1 MKRTS
6 KKLLSFFLAVVMVV
20 TSCSVG
26 FTAFAADGGS
36 ASTYNSQENAEAYKK
51 VESILDFV
59 IPSLLGITVKETV
72 DEVTGEVISK
82 QTLGDLIGMDAEKV
96 KTAKIKDV
104 IAAVTPI
111 LMDLLASGGTDAQ
124 SFLTSHSSITGITED
139 NWKDKYYDYY
149 SYLDNTE
156 KDGLSFYALYTLCE
170 NNKNDTENPEFA
182 EYCKTTLEKLNVLLN
197 ICSAAEKAYDTRV
210 NAANSAYKDLINYKV
225 TYNGSKKYIGDL
237 LAATATLSSAE
248 LSELVFDD
256 KKCPYNGM
264 KVGDIPLADAQ
275 GNRTSFGY
283 GIDICNDAFDNLG
296 VDLEAKNAADAVFYY
311 YTLTTGYH
319 YNRADN
325 HRYARGL
332 SFMQALQYI
341 DLAQKG
347 GNPIEYNGTS
357 LSLEN
362 FASVLE
368 ATNAKGNIVPGI
380 VAQKVY
386 DSLFDLCSKSTV
398 ESTYGLTVEAFASS
412 SFEAINKAILMKS
425 GFGEEL
431 EEITDYID
439 SVKIEN
445 EDIKDLCN
453 AASENGWYGEYEKMH
468 DYINSGE
475 STLSTYAID
484 VLNRLYTASDSDFS
498 LFCNAIATSESDA
511 KNYVSSYFSTVSAVR
526 NNGTPMPLVDFIN
539 DVISGAITKAEIN
552 SGNLIA
558 SADIVSSPRF
568 DLLEINKYN
577 NAIAPATADYSYA
590 YSEYAIPDKY
600 AVIVVNNLLN
610 DTVGKLFDEEGKI
623 GGIVNPILEGL
634 LETKVTL
641 YALDG
646 SGVLNDLWLNLY
658 NAPIET
664 VLKLVPVLVALV
676 DEVLLPMLLNQ
687 EGDAKYESLNFLISS
702 PDTLLGALALKNG
715 NTDVGISTLS
725 FDLNTLLP
733 ALLTILSKD
742 GGYEAAHAIVPTY
755 QEYIDSYNAAQTTE
769 ADKYTVEDEG
779 FAKVLKITGIY
790 VADKALCG
798 LNIAD
803 AIANIKKKDEK
814 GNEVNALSPEV
825 AAMISEVIYNVVDFA
840 GDAVDDYLAQH
851 KDDPRYA
858 RENPDSE
865 VETVQRGLNNL
876 SVSLPY
882 LVDSIFKSFAK
893 KYNITSDWTAVPE
906 GKFFDETRTF
916 KDGDST
922 RDYTHQVNRDIQN
935 IKDCAD
941 TSKVNPN
948 EAPAKVYQYLS
959 ALIGNWVDGVLA
971 VVNGIGGS
979 LSGTTEVFWNFKEYS
994 NKITNSFKYPNNI
1007 TASEA
1012 ETAVSNLDELVLNL
1026 FPLLKSFGVLK
1037 VDSLEQLVN
1046 DNLYTNAMVTTIAKG
1061 LYGAIEDAFNGIE
1074 GVDLAGILADSDLD
1088 LSTKGIASYL
1098 MNSRYGGATYSSA
1111 ASTLKSVSSW
1121 KNVTTLNWGFKD
1133 GTVKAQQGFISA
1145 IAAVLRPINDILSMF
1160 LVGADTYDKAPV
1172 LKIINSLDFSLPVFY
1187 EEDTQRSIAIGMSGG
1202 VFNLVLTQAGEDT
1215 NIAIDLGAIFDGSH
1229 LFEMGT
1235 NGYESAIIPILEAF
1249 MCDGI
1254 KTYNEYVAD
1263 YKKASDNLLI
1273 NVLTPVFN
1281 LVNDII
1287 EAPAT
1292 TLTSVLPNV
1301 AYFIDSNGLA
1311 QAIGNLLAP
1320 ITSQDGI
1327 IGKLN
1332 SVGINID
1339 ELIVTLAGK
1348 PLGDIITDA
1357 MGINVKLTMNLS
1369 DLSTCNIQDIIL
1381 PLVKSILASKNI
1393 DIKIPDFTFAEIASH
1408 GTIETVASKAKN
1420 SNGQYTTKRV
1430 VANKGEVLV
1439 AVLRYVADVLIRNAS
1454 YINNALQGIDAIKKN
1469 ATIKNILDCVFSSIR
1484 AASKDDIVRA
1494 VFYLLAQTGS
1504 VNVAEDSFFDYSNF
1518 KTKENDFSF
1527 GEMDEDFCRKLA
1539 PMLDGL
1545 VNGLLVDKGGL
1556 NGLLGGMVY
1565 TDEIVSTIAV
1575 GLYGAIEGV
1584 SLGDMGSLSSLLEKT
1599 GINFSTTN
1607 VANLLTD
1614 KSYGQQYS
1622 SVASKIKSAGSWK
1635 KVNKSSLSW
1644 GVTDRDSFVHAIAA
1658 ALRPLY
1664 GVLDVILNNSR
1675 LNLFNVV
1682 KVQGSDGYTSFIVP
1696 LLEAFGCYN
1705 IKTQYDYR
1713 MDMSKEY
1720 DAILI
1725 DILNPILDKVE
1736 DVLYAPVQML
1746 ADILPNL
1753 SLFFAND
1760 GLLQIIDNLLTPVSA
1775 LLDALK
1781 PIVNV
1786 NSVLKVLGFNLNSLL
1801 AKIGIKTNVNLDI
1814 YNLKATLAPLIS
1826 ADNVV
1831 SLLNGILS
1839 TIKIGGKSLG
1849 IVLPEI
1855 DWFTLASHGTVIRTT
1870 SQAAIN
1876 GERIMVQ
1883 SDQDETL
1890 IAVLRFLIN
1899 TINYK
1904 DNYNAIVGLVGGL
1917 LGGANDTV
1925 SGVVDQVLGMLQG
1938 DADTVIANLV
1948 DLLQTL
1954 AG

>member
-36 ASTYNSQENAEAYKK
+36 ASTYSNQENAEAYKK

-72 DEVTGEVISK
+72 DEVTGEISK

-139 NWKDKYYDYY
+139 TWKDKYYNYY

-156 KDGLSFYALYTLCE
+156 ADGLSFYALYTLCE

-197 ICSAAEKAYDTRV
+197 ICSAAEKDYDTRV
-210 NAANSAYKDLINYKV
+210 NDADSAYTDLVNYPISGGVYDSYYAGDLFAAYYTLTTSEFGELDYNGQKIKDLPLTDASGKK
-225 TYNGSKKYIGDL
+225 TAFGNG
-237 LAATATLSSAE
+237 
-248 LSELVFDD
+248 V
-256 KKCPYNGM
+256 
-264 KVGDIPLADAQ
+264 
-275 GNRTSFGY
+275 
-283 GIDICNDAFDNLG
+283 DICNDAFKSLG
-296 VDLEAKNAADAVFYY
+296 VNINVTNAAEAAFYY
-311 YTLTTGYH
+311 YTSTTGYV
-319 YNRADN
+319 YYTYDN
-325 HRYARGL
+325 ESSARGL
-332 SFMQALQYI
+332 SFVQALQYI
-341 DLAQKG
+341 DLANKG
-347 GNPIEYNGTS
+347 GKPLKYNGTELN
-357 LSLEN
+357 LSN
-362 FASVLE
+362 YATVLSAIDE
-368 ATNAKGNIVPGI
+368 SGKLVPGI

-386 DSLFDLCSKSTV
+386 DSLFDLCDKDQIENSYNMT
-398 ESTYGLTVEAFASS
+398 LDAFASS
-412 SFEAINKAILMKS
+412 SFEAINKALLVMNGTYS
-425 GFGEEL
+425 NVEEATSL
-431 EEITDYID
+431 IDLAKITNDD
-439 SVKIEN
+439 VKELHTI
-445 EDIKDLCN
+445 
-453 AASENGWYGEYEKMH
+453 ATENGWYGNYEAMY
-468 DYINSGE
+468 DYINSSE
-475 STLSTYAID
+475 CILDSSVVSLLNTLFSMAK
-484 VLNRLYTASDSDFS
+484 NDFS
-498 LFCNAIATSESDA
+498 LFCNAIAESESAA
-511 KNYVSSYFSTVSAVR
+511 KNYKSSYFSNLSAAR
-526 NNGTPMPLVDFIN
+526 NNGTEMPLIQFIN
-539 DVISGAITKAEIN
+539 SVISGVVAKEEIN
-552 SGNLIA
+552 SGYDIP
-558 SADIVSSPRF
+558 SATFTSTPRF
-568 DLLEINKYN
+568 DIMEVNKYN

-590 YSEYAIPDKY
+590 YSEYAIPDEY

-610 DTVGKLFDEEGKI
+610 DTVGMLFDEEGKI

-646 SGVLNDLWLNLY
+646 SGILNDLWLNLY
-658 NAPIET
+658 NAPVET

-715 NTDVGISTLS
+715 NTAVGISTLS

-733 ALLTILSKD
+733 ALLAILSKD

-755 QEYIDSYNAAQTTE
+755 QEFIDSYNAAQTTE

-803 AIANIKKKDEK
+803 AIANIKKEDEK
-814 GNEVNALSPEV
+814 GNEVNALSPEI
-825 AAMISEVIYNVVDFA
+825 AAMISEVIYNVIDFA

-858 RENPDSE
+858 RENPDAP

-893 KYNITSDWTAVPE
+893 KYNITSDWTAVPA

-941 TSKVNPN
+941 ASKVNPN

-1012 ETAVSNLDELVLNL
+1012 ETAVSNLDVLVQNL
-1026 FPLLKSFGVLK
+1026 FPLLKSLGVLK

-1061 LYGAIEDAFNGIE
+1061 LYGAIEKAFNGIE
-1074 GVDLAGILADSDLD
+1074 GVDLAGILANSDLD

-1098 MNSRYGGATYSSA
+1098 MDSRYGATYSSA
-1111 ASTLKSVSSW
+1111 ASTLRSVSSW
-1121 KNVTTLNWGFKD
+1121 NKVTTLNWGFKD
-1133 GTVKAQQGFISA
+1133 GTNKAQQGFISA

-1160 LVGADTYDKAPV
+1160 LVGADAYDKAPV

-1187 EEDTQRSIAIGMSGG
+1187 EEATQRSIAIGMSGG

-1215 NIAIDLGAIFDGSH
+1215 NIAIDLGAIFEGSH

-1235 NGYESAIIPILEAF
+1235 NGYESAIVPILEAF

-1254 KTYNEYVAD
+1254 KTYKEYVAD

-1287 EAPAT
+1287 DAPAT
-1292 TLTSVLPNV
+1292 TLTTILPNV

-1348 PLGDIITDA
+1348 PLGDILTDA

-1369 DLSTCNIQDIIL
+1369 DLSTCNIQDIVL

-1393 DIKIPDFTFAEIASH
+1393 NIKIPDFTFAEIASH
-1408 GTIETVASKAKN
+1408 GTIETVSSKAKN

-1504 VNVAEDSFFDYSNF
+1504 VNVAEDAFFDYSNF

-1545 VNGLLVDKGGL
+1545 VNGLLTDKGGL

-1584 SLGDMGSLSSLLEKT
+1584 SLGDMGSLTSLLAKT
-1599 GINFSTTN
+1599 GIDFSTTN

-1635 KVNKSSLSW
+1635 KVNKASLSW
-1644 GVTDRDSFVHAIAA
+1644 GVTDRDSFVHAIVA

-1682 KVQGSDGYTSFIVP
+1682 KVQGSDGYSSFIVP

-1736 DVLYAPVQML
+1736 DVLNAPVQML

-1786 NSVLKVLGFNLNSLL
+1786 NSVLKVLGFNLNSIL

-1826 ADNVV
+1826 ADKVV
-1831 SLLNGILS
+1831 SLLNGILG

-1855 DWFTLASHGTVIRTT
+1855 DWFTLASHGTVVRTT
-1870 SQAAIN
+1870 SQAAIF

-1899 TINYK
+1899 TINYQ

>member
-111 LMDLLASGGTDAQ
+111 LMNLLASGGTDAQ

-283 GIDICNDAFDNLG
+283 GVDICNDAFDNLG

-641 YALDG
+641 YALNG

-755 QEYIDSYNAAQTTE
+755 QEYIDSYTAAQTTE
-769 ADKYTVEDEG
+769 ADK
-779 FAKVLKITGIY
+779 
-790 VADKALCG
+790 
-798 LNIAD
+798 
-803 AIANIKKKDEK
+803 
-814 GNEVNALSPEV
+814 
-825 AAMISEVIYNVVDFA
+825 
-840 GDAVDDYLAQH
+840 
-851 KDDPRYA
+851 
-858 RENPDSE
+858 
-865 VETVQRGLNNL
+865 
-876 SVSLPY
+876 
-882 LVDSIFKSFAK
+882 
-893 KYNITSDWTAVPE
+893 
-906 GKFFDETRTF
+906 
-916 KDGDST
+916 
-922 RDYTHQVNRDIQN
+922 
-935 IKDCAD
+935 
-941 TSKVNPN
+941 
-948 EAPAKVYQYLS
+948 
-959 ALIGNWVDGVLA
+959 
-971 VVNGIGGS
+971 
-979 LSGTTEVFWNFKEYS
+979 
-994 NKITNSFKYPNNI
+994 
-1007 TASEA
+1007 
-1012 ETAVSNLDELVLNL
+1012 
-1026 FPLLKSFGVLK
+1026 
-1037 VDSLEQLVN
+1037 
-1046 DNLYTNAMVTTIAKG
+1046 
-1061 LYGAIEDAFNGIE
+1061 
-1074 GVDLAGILADSDLD
+1074 
-1088 LSTKGIASYL
+1088 
-1098 MNSRYGGATYSSA
+1098 
-1111 ASTLKSVSSW
+1111 
-1121 KNVTTLNWGFKD
+1121 
-1133 GTVKAQQGFISA
+1133 
-1145 IAAVLRPINDILSMF
+1145 
-1160 LVGADTYDKAPV
+1160 
-1172 LKIINSLDFSLPVFY
+1172 
-1187 EEDTQRSIAIGMSGG
+1187 
-1202 VFNLVLTQAGEDT
+1202 
-1215 NIAIDLGAIFDGSH
+1215 
-1229 LFEMGT
+1229 
-1235 NGYESAIIPILEAF
+1235 
-1249 MCDGI
+1249 
-1254 KTYNEYVAD
+1254 
-1263 YKKASDNLLI
+1263 
-1273 NVLTPVFN
+1273 
-1281 LVNDII
+1281 
-1287 EAPAT
+1287 
-1292 TLTSVLPNV
+1292 
-1301 AYFIDSNGLA
+1301 
-1311 QAIGNLLAP
+1311 
-1320 ITSQDGI
+1320 
-1327 IGKLN
+1327 
-1332 SVGINID
+1332 
-1339 ELIVTLAGK
+1339 
-1348 PLGDIITDA
+1348 
-1357 MGINVKLTMNLS
+1357 
-1369 DLSTCNIQDIIL
+1369 
-1381 PLVKSILASKNI
+1381 
-1393 DIKIPDFTFAEIASH
+1393 
-1408 GTIETVASKAKN
+1408 
-1420 SNGQYTTKRV
+1420 
-1430 VANKGEVLV
+1430 
-1439 AVLRYVADVLIRNAS
+1439 
-1454 YINNALQGIDAIKKN
+1454 
-1469 ATIKNILDCVFSSIR
+1469 
-1484 AASKDDIVRA
+1484 
-1494 VFYLLAQTGS
+1494 
-1504 VNVAEDSFFDYSNF
+1504 
-1518 KTKENDFSF
+1518 
-1527 GEMDEDFCRKLA
+1527 
-1539 PMLDGL
+1539 
-1545 VNGLLVDKGGL
+1545 
-1556 NGLLGGMVY
+1556 
-1565 TDEIVSTIAV
+1565 
-1575 GLYGAIEGV
+1575 
-1584 SLGDMGSLSSLLEKT
+1584 
-1599 GINFSTTN
+1599 
-1607 VANLLTD
+1607 
-1614 KSYGQQYS
+1614 
-1622 SVASKIKSAGSWK
+1622 
-1635 KVNKSSLSW
+1635 
-1644 GVTDRDSFVHAIAA
+1644 
-1658 ALRPLY
+1658 
-1664 GVLDVILNNSR
+1664 
-1675 LNLFNVV
+1675 
-1682 KVQGSDGYTSFIVP
+1682 
-1696 LLEAFGCYN
+1696 
-1705 IKTQYDYR
+1705 
-1713 MDMSKEY
+1713 
-1720 DAILI
+1720 
-1725 DILNPILDKVE
+1725 
-1736 DVLYAPVQML
+1736 
-1746 ADILPNL
+1746 
-1753 SLFFAND
+1753 
-1760 GLLQIIDNLLTPVSA
+1760 
-1775 LLDALK
+1775 
-1781 PIVNV
+1781 
-1786 NSVLKVLGFNLNSLL
+1786 
-1801 AKIGIKTNVNLDI
+1801 
-1814 YNLKATLAPLIS
+1814 
-1826 ADNVV
+1826 
-1831 SLLNGILS
+1831 
-1839 TIKIGGKSLG
+1839 
-1849 IVLPEI
+1849 
-1855 DWFTLASHGTVIRTT
+1855 
-1870 SQAAIN
+1870 
-1876 GERIMVQ
+1876 
-1883 SDQDETL
+1883 
-1890 IAVLRFLIN
+1890 
-1899 TINYK
+1899 
-1904 DNYNAIVGLVGGL
+1904 
-1917 LGGANDTV
+1917 
-1925 SGVVDQVLGMLQG
+1925 
-1938 DADTVIANLV
+1938 
-1948 DLLQTL
+1948 
-1954 AG
+1954 

>member
-111 LMDLLASGGTDAQ
+111 LMDLLASGKTDAQ

-139 NWKDKYYDYY
+139 NWKDKYYNYY

-156 KDGLSFYALYTLCE
+156 VDGLSFYALYDLCE
-170 NNKNDTENPEFA
+170 QNKDDTANPEFA
-182 EYCKTTLEKLNVLLN
+182 EYCNTTYEKLNILLK
-197 ICSAAEKAYDTRV
+197 ICAAADKEYDSHV
-210 NAANSAYKDLINYKV
+210 NAANIEYESLVNNPMTGEYEGYYAGDFFTELFDFTNAEFGELEYNGQKIKDLPL
-225 TYNGSKKYIGDL
+225 TEANGKK
-237 LAATATLSSAE
+237 TA
-248 LSELVFDD
+248 FG
-256 KKCPYNGM
+256 NG
-264 KVGDIPLADAQ
+264 V
-275 GNRTSFGY
+275 
-283 GIDICNDAFDNLG
+283 DICNTALEALG
-296 VDLEAKNAADAVFYY
+296 VDIRAKNAADAAFYY
-311 YTLTTGYH
+311 YTLTTGYF
-319 YNRADN
+319 YNTTDN
-325 HRYARGL
+325 EFGRGL
-332 SFMQALQYI
+332 SFVQALQYI
-341 DLAQKG
+341 DLAKKG
-347 GNPIEYNGTS
+347 GTPLKYNGTE
-357 LSLEN
+357 LSLDN
-362 FASVLE
+362 YITVLD
-368 ATNAKGNIVPGI
+368 AKNANGELVPGV
-380 VAQKVY
+380 VARKVY
-386 DSLFDLCSKSTV
+386 DSLFDLCSKD
-398 ESTYGLTVEAFASS
+398 EAENTLNKTLDTFASS
-412 SFEAINKAILMKS
+412 SFEAINKAALVQYGIFDTMEDADEY
-425 GFGEEL
+425 F
-431 EEITDYID
+431 
-439 SVKIEN
+439 
-445 EDIKDLCN
+445 EDIKITNEDL
-453 AASENGWYGEYEKMH
+453 AELHTIASENNWYGNMDAFDDYLNSDECILDSHVVTILNLLYKM
-468 DYINSGE
+468 DKTCYS
-475 STLSTYAID
+475 
-484 VLNRLYTASDSDFS
+484 S
-498 LFCNAIATSESDA
+498 LCNEIATSKDGA
-511 KNYVSSYFSTVSAVR
+511 KNIKSEYFSDYSRIR
-526 NNGTPMPLVDFIN
+526 NSGTEMTLIEFIN
-539 DVISGAITKAEIN
+539 NIISGVVTQDEIN
-552 SGNLIA
+552 TGYNIPGVPF
-558 SADIVSSPRF
+558 VSSPRL
-568 DLLEINKYN
+568 DMLEVTKYSS
-577 NAIAPATADYSYA
+577 IIVPATADYSYA
-590 YSEYAIPDKY
+590 YSEYAIPDEY
-600 AVIVVNNLLN
+600 SFIVVNNLLN
-610 DTVGKLFDEEGKI
+610 KTVGMLFDENGKI

-755 QEYIDSYNAAQTTE
+755 QEFIDSYNAAQTTE

-779 FAKVLKITGIY
+779 FASVLKITGIY

-851 KDDPRYA
+851 KDDPRYV

-893 KYNITSDWTAVPE
+893 KYNITSDWTAVPA

-1061 LYGAIEDAFNGIE
+1061 LYGAIEGAFNGIE

-1098 MNSRYGGATYSSA
+1098 MDSRYGATYSSA
-1111 ASTLKSVSSW
+1111 ASTLRSVSSW
-1121 KNVTTLNWGFKD
+1121 NNVTTLNWGFKD
-1133 GTVKAQQGFISA
+1133 GSAKAQQGFISA

-1187 EEDTQRSIAIGMSGG
+1187 EEATQRSIAIGMSGG

-1254 KTYNEYVAD
+1254 KTYKEYVAD

-1327 IGKLN
+1327 VGKLN

-1348 PLGDIITDA
+1348 PLGDILTDA

-1369 DLSTCNIQDIIL
+1369 DLSTCNIQDIVL

-1439 AVLRYVADVLIRNAS
+1439 AVL
-1454 YINNALQGIDAIKKN
+1454 
-1469 ATIKNILDCVFSSIR
+1469 
-1484 AASKDDIVRA
+1484 
-1494 VFYLLAQTGS
+1494 
-1504 VNVAEDSFFDYSNF
+1504 
-1518 KTKENDFSF
+1518 
-1527 GEMDEDFCRKLA
+1527 
-1539 PMLDGL
+1539 
-1545 VNGLLVDKGGL
+1545 
-1556 NGLLGGMVY
+1556 
-1565 TDEIVSTIAV
+1565 
-1575 GLYGAIEGV
+1575 
-1584 SLGDMGSLSSLLEKT
+1584 
-1599 GINFSTTN
+1599 
-1607 VANLLTD
+1607 
-1614 KSYGQQYS
+1614 
-1622 SVASKIKSAGSWK
+1622 
-1635 KVNKSSLSW
+1635 
-1644 GVTDRDSFVHAIAA
+1644 
-1658 ALRPLY
+1658 
-1664 GVLDVILNNSR
+1664 
-1675 LNLFNVV
+1675 
-1682 KVQGSDGYTSFIVP
+1682 
-1696 LLEAFGCYN
+1696 
-1705 IKTQYDYR
+1705 
-1713 MDMSKEY
+1713 
-1720 DAILI
+1720 
-1725 DILNPILDKVE
+1725 
-1736 DVLYAPVQML
+1736 
-1746 ADILPNL
+1746 
-1753 SLFFAND
+1753 
-1760 GLLQIIDNLLTPVSA
+1760 
-1775 LLDALK
+1775 
-1781 PIVNV
+1781 
-1786 NSVLKVLGFNLNSLL
+1786 
-1801 AKIGIKTNVNLDI
+1801 
-1814 YNLKATLAPLIS
+1814 
-1826 ADNVV
+1826 
-1831 SLLNGILS
+1831 
-1839 TIKIGGKSLG
+1839 
-1849 IVLPEI
+1849 
-1855 DWFTLASHGTVIRTT
+1855 
-1870 SQAAIN
+1870 
-1876 GERIMVQ
+1876 
-1883 SDQDETL
+1883 
-1890 IAVLRFLIN
+1890 
-1899 TINYK
+1899 
-1904 DNYNAIVGLVGGL
+1904 
-1917 LGGANDTV
+1917 
-1925 SGVVDQVLGMLQG
+1925 
-1938 DADTVIANLV
+1938 
-1948 DLLQTL
+1948 
-1954 AG
+1954 

>member
-124 SFLTSHSSITGITED
+124 SFLTSHSSITGITEAT
-139 NWKDKYYDYY
+139 WQDKYYDYY
-149 SYLDNTE
+149 SYLANTE
-156 KDGLSFYALYTLCE
+156 DDGLSFYALYTLCE

-197 ICSAAEKAYDTRV
+197 ICSAAEKAYNTQVTSATDTYT
-210 NAANSAYKDLINYKV
+210 NFATKTKV
-225 TYNGSKKYIGDL
+225 TFKGK
-237 LAATATLSSAE
+237 ATLVGQLYSKDSFTTAKE
-248 LSELVFDD
+248 LGELLVSTTGQAV
-256 KKCPYNGM
+256 K
-264 KVGDIPLADAQ
+264 DIPLTEAD
-275 GNRTSFGY
+275 GKKTGY
-283 GIDICNDAFDNLG
+283 GYGVDMCNSALESLG
-296 VDLEAKNAADAVFYY
+296 VDLRAENAADAAVYY
-311 YTLTTGYH
+311 FMLSTGMN
-319 YNRADN
+319 YNRNDN
-325 HRYARGL
+325 NTYARGL
-332 SFMQALQYI
+332 SFVQALQYI
-341 DLAQKG
+341 DLANKG
-347 GNPIEYNGTS
+347 GKPLQYNGTA
-357 LSLEN
+357 LTLEN
-362 FASVLE
+362 YASVLDAKT
-368 ATNAKGNIVPGI
+368 ATGEIKPRV

-386 DSLFDLCSKSTV
+386 DSLFDLYDKNKIESKS
-398 ESTYGLTVEAFASS
+398 GLNMTLETFASS
-412 SFEAINKAILMKS
+412 SFDAINKAILMEA
-425 GFGEEL
+425 GYGELEDVEEL
-431 EEITDYID
+431 INEAKITNDDIEILHDKA
-439 SVKIEN
+439 V
-445 EDIKDLCN
+445 ED
-453 AASENGWYGEYEKMH
+453 GWYGNFEKMY
-468 DYINSGE
+468 DYINSDE
-475 STLSTYAID
+475 CTLSEYAID
-484 VLNRLYTASDSDFS
+484 VLNLLRSIGESDFS
-498 LFCNAIATSESDA
+498 QFCNEIATGTDNA
-511 KNYVSSYFSTVSAVR
+511 NAYKIQAYTNFKNLGIVR
-526 NNGTPMPLVDFIN
+526 NGGTEMTLVNFIN
-539 DVISGAITKAEIN
+539 EIMSGVITKSLIS
-552 SGNLIA
+552 SGSNIT
-558 SADIVSSPRF
+558 SADVVSSPRF
-568 DLLEINKYN
+568 DLMEVNKYN

-590 YSEYAIPDKY
+590 YSEYAIPDEY

-610 DTVGKLFDEEGKI
+610 DTVEMLFDEEGDI
-623 GGIVNPILEGL
+623 GGIVNPIIEGL

-658 NAPIET
+658 NAPVET

-779 FAKVLKITGIY
+779 FASVLKITGIY

-814 GNEVNALSPEV
+814 GNEVNALSPEI

-893 KYNITSDWTAVPE
+893 KYNITSDWTAVPA

-959 ALIGNWVDGVLA
+959 ALIGNWVDGILA

-1098 MNSRYGGATYSSA
+1098 MDSRYGAKYSSA

-1121 KNVTTLNWGFKD
+1121 NNVTTLNWGFKD
-1133 GTVKAQQGFISA
+1133 GTNKAQQGFISA

>member
-1 MKRTS
+1 
-6 KKLLSFFLAVVMVV
+6 
-20 TSCSVG
+20 
-26 FTAFAADGGS
+26 
-36 ASTYNSQENAEAYKK
+36 
-51 VESILDFV
+51 
-59 IPSLLGITVKETV
+59 
-72 DEVTGEVISK
+72 
-82 QTLGDLIGMDAEKV
+82 
-96 KTAKIKDV
+96 
-104 IAAVTPI
+104 
-111 LMDLLASGGTDAQ
+111 
-124 SFLTSHSSITGITED
+124 
-139 NWKDKYYDYY
+139 
-149 SYLDNTE
+149 
-156 KDGLSFYALYTLCE
+156 
-170 NNKNDTENPEFA
+170 
-182 EYCKTTLEKLNVLLN
+182 
-197 ICSAAEKAYDTRV
+197 
-210 NAANSAYKDLINYKV
+210 
-225 TYNGSKKYIGDL
+225 
-237 LAATATLSSAE
+237 
-248 LSELVFDD
+248 
-256 KKCPYNGM
+256 
-264 KVGDIPLADAQ
+264 
-275 GNRTSFGY
+275 
-283 GIDICNDAFDNLG
+283 
-296 VDLEAKNAADAVFYY
+296 
-311 YTLTTGYH
+311 
-319 YNRADN
+319 
-325 HRYARGL
+325 
-332 SFMQALQYI
+332 
-341 DLAQKG
+341 
-347 GNPIEYNGTS
+347 
-357 LSLEN
+357 
-362 FASVLE
+362 
-368 ATNAKGNIVPGI
+368 
-380 VAQKVY
+380 
-386 DSLFDLCSKSTV
+386 
-398 ESTYGLTVEAFASS
+398 
-412 SFEAINKAILMKS
+412 
-425 GFGEEL
+425 
-431 EEITDYID
+431 
-439 SVKIEN
+439 
-445 EDIKDLCN
+445 
-453 AASENGWYGEYEKMH
+453 
-468 DYINSGE
+468 
-475 STLSTYAID
+475 
-484 VLNRLYTASDSDFS
+484 
-498 LFCNAIATSESDA
+498 
-511 KNYVSSYFSTVSAVR
+511 
-526 NNGTPMPLVDFIN
+526 
-539 DVISGAITKAEIN
+539 
-552 SGNLIA
+552 
-558 SADIVSSPRF
+558 
-568 DLLEINKYN
+568 
-577 NAIAPATADYSYA
+577 
-590 YSEYAIPDKY
+590 
-600 AVIVVNNLLN
+600 
-610 DTVGKLFDEEGKI
+610 
-623 GGIVNPILEGL
+623 
-634 LETKVTL
+634 
-641 YALDG
+641 
-646 SGVLNDLWLNLY
+646 
-658 NAPIET
+658 
-664 VLKLVPVLVALV
+664 
-676 DEVLLPMLLNQ
+676 
-687 EGDAKYESLNFLISS
+687 
-702 PDTLLGALALKNG
+702 
-715 NTDVGISTLS
+715 
-725 FDLNTLLP
+725 
-733 ALLTILSKD
+733 
-742 GGYEAAHAIVPTY
+742 
-755 QEYIDSYNAAQTTE
+755 
-769 ADKYTVEDEG
+769 
-779 FAKVLKITGIY
+779 
-790 VADKALCG
+790 
-798 LNIAD
+798 
-803 AIANIKKKDEK
+803 
-814 GNEVNALSPEV
+814 
-825 AAMISEVIYNVVDFA
+825 
-840 GDAVDDYLAQH
+840 
-851 KDDPRYA
+851 
-858 RENPDSE
+858 
-865 VETVQRGLNNL
+865 
-876 SVSLPY
+876 
-882 LVDSIFKSFAK
+882 
-893 KYNITSDWTAVPE
+893 
-906 GKFFDETRTF
+906 
-916 KDGDST
+916 
-922 RDYTHQVNRDIQN
+922 
-935 IKDCAD
+935 
-941 TSKVNPN
+941 
-948 EAPAKVYQYLS
+948 
-959 ALIGNWVDGVLA
+959 
-971 VVNGIGGS
+971 
-979 LSGTTEVFWNFKEYS
+979 
-994 NKITNSFKYPNNI
+994 
-1007 TASEA
+1007 
-1012 ETAVSNLDELVLNL
+1012 
-1026 FPLLKSFGVLK
+1026 
-1037 VDSLEQLVN
+1037 
-1046 DNLYTNAMVTTIAKG
+1046 
-1061 LYGAIEDAFNGIE
+1061 
-1074 GVDLAGILADSDLD
+1074 
-1088 LSTKGIASYL
+1088 
-1098 MNSRYGGATYSSA
+1098 
-1111 ASTLKSVSSW
+1111 
-1121 KNVTTLNWGFKD
+1121 
-1133 GTVKAQQGFISA
+1133 
-1145 IAAVLRPINDILSMF
+1145 MF

-1736 DVLYAPVQML
+1736 DVLNAPVQML

-1870 SQAAIN
+1870 SQAAII

>member
-111 LMDLLASGGTDAQ
+111 LMNLLASGGTDAQ

-283 GIDICNDAFDNLG
+283 GVDICNDAFDNLG

-641 YALDG
+641 YALNG

-779 FAKVLKITGIY
+779 FASVLKITGIY

-814 GNEVNALSPEV
+814 GNEVNALSPEI
-825 AAMISEVIYNVVDFA
+825 AAMISEVIYNVIDFA

-893 KYNITSDWTAVPE
+893 KYNITSDWTAVPA

-959 ALIGNWVDGVLA
+959 ALIGNWVDGILA

-1037 VDSLEQLVN
+1037 VDSLEQLVK

-1098 MNSRYGGATYSSA
+1098 MDSRYGAKYSSA

-1121 KNVTTLNWGFKD
+1121 NNVTTLNWGFKD
-1133 GTVKAQQGFISA
+1133 GTNKAQQGFISA

>member
-36 ASTYNSQENAEAYKK
+36 ASTYSSQENAEAYKK
-51 VESILDFV
+51 VESILNFV

-124 SFLTSHSSITGITED
+124 SFLTSHSSITGITEAT
-139 NWKDKYYDYY
+139 WKDKYYNYY

-210 NAANSAYKDLINYKV
+210 NAANNEYENNIVFDEASFKDSSEYIGELFAYAASTRGDDSLYLTASQAGELEGSYGKLKDLPLTDASGNK
-225 TYNGSKKYIGDL
+225 
-237 LAATATLSSAE
+237 TA
-248 LSELVFDD
+248 
-256 KKCPYNGM
+256 Y
-264 KVGDIPLADAQ
+264 
-275 GNRTSFGY
+275 GY
-283 GIDICNDAFDNLG
+283 GVDICNDALKNLG
-296 VDLEAKNAADAVFYY
+296 VNLRATNAAEAAFYY
-311 YTLTTGYH
+311 FISTTSYLYNNNGVDEYT
-319 YNRADN
+319 N
-325 HRYARGL
+325 GL
-332 SFMQALQYI
+332 SFVQALQYI
-341 DLAQKG
+341 KLANDG
-347 GNPIEYNGTS
+347 GTPLKYNGTA
-357 LSLEN
+357 LTLDN
-362 FASVLE
+362 YATVLGAINSSNE
-368 ATNAKGNIVPGI
+368 LVPGI
-380 VAQKVY
+380 VAEKVY
-386 DSLFDLCSKSTV
+386 ESLFDGVEVNFNGMTLDAFCSNS
-398 ESTYGLTVEAFASS
+398 Y
-412 SFEAINKAILMKS
+412 EAINKAVLVTNGTYADINEATQAINDAKIS
-425 GFGEEL
+425 N
-431 EEITDYID
+431 TDID
-439 SVKIEN
+439 TLHK
-445 EDIKDLCN
+445 
-453 AASENGWYGEYEKMH
+453 AAKEGNWYGNADLMYN
-468 DYINSGE
+468 YINSDE
-475 STLSTYAID
+475 CTLSPY
-484 VLNRLYTASDSDFS
+484 VVSLLSYLYDAEISDFS
-498 LFCNAIATSESDA
+498 IFCNEIATGTNEA
-511 KNYVSSYFSTVSAVR
+511 KQYKSTFFNELACAR
-526 NNGTPMPLVDFIN
+526 NNGADMPLIDFIN
-539 DVISGAITKAEIN
+539 SIISGIIAKSEIN
-552 SGNLIA
+552 SGYTIPSA
-558 SADIVSSPRF
+558 SIVSSPRF
-568 DLLEINKYN
+568 DLMEVNKFN
-577 NAIAPATADYSYA
+577 NAIAPAIADYNYA
-590 YSEYAIPDKY
+590 YSEYAIPDEY

-610 DTVGKLFDEEGKI
+610 DKVEMLFDKESDI
-623 GGIVNPILEGL
+623 GGIVNPIIEGL

-687 EGDAKYESLNFLISS
+687 EGDVKYESLNFLISG

-779 FAKVLKITGIY
+779 FASVLKITGIY

-893 KYNITSDWTAVPE
+893 KYNITSDWTAVPA

-935 IKDCAD
+935 IKGCAD

-959 ALIGNWVDGVLA
+959 ALIGNWVDGILA

-1098 MNSRYGGATYSSA
+1098 MDSRYGATYSSA
-1111 ASTLKSVSSW
+1111 ASTLRSVSSW
-1121 KNVTTLNWGFKD
+1121 NNVTTLNWGFKD
-1133 GTVKAQQGFISA
+1133 GSAKAQQGFISA

-1215 NIAIDLGAIFDGSH
+1215 NISIDLGAIFDGSH

-1584 SLGDMGSLSSLLEKT
+1584 SLGDMGSLSSLLAKT
-1599 GINFSTTN
+1599 GIDFSTTN

-1736 DVLYAPVQML
+1736 DVLNAPVQML

-1870 SQAAIN
+1870 SQAAII

-1938 DADTVIANLV
+1938 DADTVIAKLV

>member
-51 VESILDFV
+51 VESILNFV

-72 DEVTGEVISK
+72 DEVTGEISK
-82 QTLGDLIGMDAEKV
+82 QTLGDLIGMGAEKV

-111 LMDLLASGGTDAQ
+111 LMNLLASGGTDAQ

-139 NWKDKYYDYY
+139 NWKDKYYNYY

-156 KDGLSFYALYTLCE
+156 ADGLSFYALYTLCE

-225 TYNGSKKYIGDL
+225 TYKDSKMYVGDL

-248 LSELVFDD
+248 LSELVFND

-283 GIDICNDAFDNLG
+283 GVDICNDAFDNLD
-296 VDLEAKNAADAVFYY
+296 VDLEAENAADAVFYY

-439 SVKIEN
+439 SVKIED
-445 EDIKDLCN
+445 EDIEDLCN

-468 DYINSGE
+468 DYINSGK

-484 VLNRLYTASDSDFS
+484 VLNRLYVASDSDFS

-590 YSEYAIPDKY
+590 YSEYAIPDEY

-610 DTVGKLFDEEGKI
+610 DTVGMLFDKDGQI

-646 SGVLNDLWLNLY
+646 SGILNDLWLNLY
-658 NAPIET
+658 NAPVET

-687 EGDAKYESLNFLISS
+687 EGDVKYESLNFLISS

-715 NTDVGISTLS
+715 NTAVGISTLS

-733 ALLTILSKD
+733 ALLAILSKD

-755 QEYIDSYNAAQTTE
+755 QEFIDSYNAAQTTE

-803 AIANIKKKDEK
+803 AIANIKKEDEK
-814 GNEVNALSPEV
+814 GNEVNALSPEI
-825 AAMISEVIYNVVDFA
+825 AAMISEVIYNVIDFA

-858 RENPDSE
+858 RENPDAP

-893 KYNITSDWTAVPE
+893 KYNITSDWTAVPA

-941 TSKVNPN
+941 ASKVNPN

-1012 ETAVSNLDELVLNL
+1012 ETAVSNLDELVQNL
-1026 FPLLKSFGVLK
+1026 FPLLKSLGVLK

-1061 LYGAIEDAFNGIE
+1061 LYGAIEKAFNGIE
-1074 GVDLAGILADSDLD
+1074 GVDLAGILANSDLD

-1098 MNSRYGGATYSSA
+1098 MDSRYGATYSSA
-1111 ASTLKSVSSW
+1111 ASTLRSVSSW
-1121 KNVTTLNWGFKD
+1121 NKVTTLNWGFKD
-1133 GTVKAQQGFISA
+1133 GSAKAQQGFISA

-1187 EEDTQRSIAIGMSGG
+1187 EEATQRSIAIGMSDG

-1215 NIAIDLGAIFDGSH
+1215 NIAIDLGAIFEGSH

-1235 NGYESAIIPILEAF
+1235 NGYESAIVPILEAF

-1254 KTYNEYVAD
+1254 KTYKEYVAD

-1287 EAPAT
+1287 DAPAT
-1292 TLTSVLPNV
+1292 TLTTILPNV

-1311 QAIGNLLAP
+1311 QVIGNLLAP
-1320 ITSQDGI
+1320 ITSKDGI

-1332 SVGINID
+1332 NVGINID

-1348 PLGDIITDA
+1348 PLGDILTDA

-1369 DLSTCNIQDIIL
+1369 DLSTCNIQDIVL

-1393 DIKIPDFTFAEIASH
+1393 NIKIPDFTFAEIASH
-1408 GTIETVASKAKN
+1408 GTIETVSSKAKN

-1439 AVLRYVADVLIRNAS
+1439 AVFRYVADVLIRNAS
-1454 YINNALQGIDAIKKN
+1454 YINKALQGIDAIKKN

-1504 VNVAEDSFFDYSNF
+1504 VNVAEDAFFDYSNF

-1545 VNGLLVDKGGL
+1545 VNGLLTDKGGL

-1584 SLGDMGSLSSLLEKT
+1584 SLGDMGSLTSLLAKT
-1599 GINFSTTN
+1599 GIDFSTKN

-1622 SVASKIKSAGSWK
+1622 SVASKIKNAGSWK
-1635 KVNKSSLSW
+1635 KVNKASLSW
-1644 GVTDRDSFVHAIAA
+1644 GVTDRDSFVHAIVA

-1682 KVQGSDGYTSFIVP
+1682 KVQGSDGYSSFIVP

-1736 DVLYAPVQML
+1736 DVLNAPVQML

-1786 NSVLKVLGFNLNSLL
+1786 NSVLKVLGFNLNSIL

-1831 SLLNGILS
+1831 SLLNGILG

-1855 DWFTLASHGTVIRTT
+1855 DWFTLASHGTVVRTT
-1870 SQAAIN
+1870 SQAAIF

-1948 DLLQTL
+1948 ELLQTL